1 MKKRFGI
8 LVLLVSLFSGVL
20 TGCTVGNTQIIID
33 LNNAGRNDVFSIN
46 GTDCTK
52 DEARVYLCN
61 YQNIYGSAYGLD
73 LWQYDYSNMDIE
85 VTLEDYVKELT
96 VVELSHVICMNQLAE
111 ELEIQLTAEEEKLVS
126 QVTDEYYESL
136 TREELRYM
144 GIDKLELKEI
154 YTRYAIA
161 QKLYNTLTAGVNEE
175 VSDDEAR
182 VILIQQ
188 IYVKSK
194 DVAKVV
200 EQKLR
205 SGSGFDTVASSY
217 SEADVVERHLTRGEY
232 EKVVEDIAFN
242 LDDGEE
248 SRMIEAGN
256 GYYFIK
262 CIDKYVEELTE
273 TNKDNIIL
281 KRRQEQFD
289 NIFYDFIDNSTFELN
304 EKVWEKV
311 EVDTSGTITTDS
323 FFEVYEKY
331 FTE

>member
-1 MKKRFGI
+1 MKKKFGI
-8 LVLLVSLFSGVL
+8 LVVLVSLFSSVL
-20 TGCTVGNTQIIID
+20 TGCNIGNTQIIID

-61 YQNIYGSAYGLD
+61 YQNIYGKVYGLD
-73 LWQYDYSNMDIE
+73 LWQYDYSDMDIE

-111 ELEIQLTAEEEKLVS
+111 ELEIGLTPEEEKLVS
-126 QVTDEYYESL
+126 QVTDEYYQSL
-136 TREELRYM
+136 TKDEIRYM
-144 GIDKLELKEI
+144 GIDKIELKEI
-154 YTRYAIA
+154 YNRYAIA
-161 QKLYNTLTAGVNEE
+161 QKLYNTLTACVNEE

-188 IYVKSK
+188 IFVQSK

-217 SEADVVERHLTRGEY
+217 SEADVVERNLTRGEY
-232 EKVVEDIAFN
+232 DKKVEDIAFN

-248 SRMIEAGN
+248 SRVIETED

-273 TNKDNIIL
+273 TNKENIII

-289 NIFYDFIDNSTFELN
+289 NIFYEFIDNSTFELN

-311 EVDTSGTITTDS
+311 KVDTSGAITTDS

>member
-8 LVLLVSLFSGVL
+8 LVVLVSLLSGVL
-20 TGCTVGNTQIIID
+20 TGCNIGNTQIIID

-52 DEARVYLCN
+52 DEARLYLCN

-96 VVELSHVICMNQLAE
+96 IAELSNIICMNQLAE
-111 ELEIQLTAEEEKLVS
+111 DLEIGLSSEEEKLVS
-126 QVTDEYYESL
+126 KATDEYYESL
-136 TREELRYM
+136 TREEIRYM
-144 GIDKLELKEI
+144 GIDKIELKEI
-154 YTRYAIA
+154 YERYAIA
-161 QKLYNTLTAGVNEE
+161 QKLYSTLTEGVNEE

-182 VILIQQ
+182 VIRIQQ
-188 IYVKSK
+188 IYVQSE

-200 EQKLR
+200 LQKLR
-205 SGSGFDTVASSY
+205 SGSGFDTVASSF
-217 SEADVVERHLTRGEY
+217 SEADEIERTLTRGEY
-232 EKVVEDIAFN
+232 VQEVDKVAFN

-248 SRMIEAGN
+248 SGMIETEN

-262 CIDKYVEELTE
+262 CLDKYEEELTE
-273 TNKDNIIL
+273 ANKANIIL

-289 NIFYDFIDNSTFELN
+289 DVFYEFINNSTFELN

-311 EVDTSGTITTDS
+311 KVDTSGAITTDS